1 MSDAEAPFAGD
12 LTADLTDD
20 QREAADAFA
29 AWLKSSSPGVPFVL
43 SGFAGSGK
51 TFLSMRLLR
60 MVEAT
65 GLCWTVVAPT
75 HKAVGVLRQALNLEG
90 LQPTW
95 YPSTIHRLLRLKLKR
110 QGDREL
116 CEPTEQTAMALEHL
130 GLVLIDEASMV
141 DSSLLQVAL
150 QCAHPFRTRLVFV
163 GDPAQLPP
171 VGEADS
177 PVFAMARANAAC
189 LQQVVR
195 HQGPVLQLA
204 SCLRDGSLACERPPL
219 LPLCST
225 PQGSVASLDRSAW
238 LVRAQQALKQASVC
252 DNPDAARILCWT
264 NRSLEQLVPHAR
276 RAIHGEMADQ
286 MPVLPGEVLITRT
299 AVMAPASRDGAE
311 TGEEPDLVLGSNREL
326 VVEDVTPER
335 CDLSQFGLS
344 DADLNGGGQLSL
356 NGLGTPVID
365 TLNARVRC
373 GELELTLRLQ
383 PPVGSEARQQ
393 LDMVLQ
399 RLRTQAR
406 DAGKRNG
413 RPLWRRF
420 FLIRDAFASLGP
432 AAVLTV
438 HRSQGSSFGEVFVAD
453 DVFWPQ
459 DLALRR
465 QLVYVAVSRA
475 RHAVWLVGRQAP
487 SALSQR
493 WQDALA

>member
-1 MSDAEAPFAGD
+1 VNDPIPAAAE
-12 LTADLTDD
+12 LTAD
-20 QREAADAFA
+20 QREAAEAFRDWLTA
-29 AWLKSSSPGVPFVL
+29 ADVDVPFVL

-60 MVEAT
+60 EVEAT

-75 HKAVGVLRQALNLEG
+75 HKAVGVLRQALTLEG

-95 YPSTIHRLLRLKLKR
+95 YPSTIHRLLRLKLRR

-116 CEPTEQTAMALEHL
+116 CESTEQTATALEHL

-141 DSSLLQVAL
+141 DSSLLAIAL

-171 VGEADS
+171 IGEAES
-177 PVFAMARANAAC
+177 PVFALQRARTAC
-189 LQQVVR
+189 LREVVR

-204 SCLRDGSLACERPPL
+204 SCLRDGRLPCERPPVL
-219 LPLCST
+219 SPLIT
-225 PQGSVASLDRSAW
+225 EQGCVAALERKVW
-238 LVRAQQALKQASVC
+238 LARAQEALKQASVC

-276 RAIHGEMADQ
+276 RAIHGELADQ

-299 AVMAPASRDGAE
+299 AVMAPASRDGGE

-326 VVEDVTPER
+326 IVEDVTPER
-335 CDLSQFGLS
+335 CDLIDFGLS
-344 DADLNGGGQLSL
+344 DADLRADGQLAIA
-356 NGLGTPVID
+356 GLGVPVID
-365 TLNARVRC
+365 TQVARVRC
-373 GELELTLRLQ
+373 GEMELSLRLL
-383 PPVGSEARQQ
+383 PPAGTEPRRQ
-393 LDMVLQ
+393 LDQLLQ
-399 RLRTQAR
+399 RLRVQAKA
-406 DAGKRNG
+406 AGKRDG
-413 RPLWRRF
+413 RGLWRRF
-420 FLIRDAFASLGP
+420 FLVRDAFASLGP

-453 DVFWPQ
+453 DVFWSQ

-475 RHAVWLVGRQAP
+475 RQGVWMVGRAA
-487 SALSQR
+487 SRGTVDRWEAALRSG
-493 WQDALA
+493 